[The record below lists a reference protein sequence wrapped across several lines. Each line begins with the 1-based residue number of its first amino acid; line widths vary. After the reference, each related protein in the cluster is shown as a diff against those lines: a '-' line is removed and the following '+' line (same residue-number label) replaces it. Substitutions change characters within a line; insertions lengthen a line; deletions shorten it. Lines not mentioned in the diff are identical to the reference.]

1 VGDGTHGAGE
11 GDVINGPEH
20 FRKGERLLAGQP
32 VTDEQRE
39 QGVDAEGNWPPSQM
53 ELLEAQTH
61 FLAALVTLHA
71 GEKARGSVAWQE
83 AIGP

>member
-1 VGDGTHGAGE
+1 M
-11 GDVINGPEH
+11 NGPDHYRE
-20 FRKGERLLAGQP
+20 GERLLAGQP

-39 QGVDAEGNWPPSQM
+39 QGVTVEGNWPPSQM
-53 ELLEAQTH
+53 ELLQAQTH

-71 GEKARGSVAWQE
+71 SGKAPGSIAWQE